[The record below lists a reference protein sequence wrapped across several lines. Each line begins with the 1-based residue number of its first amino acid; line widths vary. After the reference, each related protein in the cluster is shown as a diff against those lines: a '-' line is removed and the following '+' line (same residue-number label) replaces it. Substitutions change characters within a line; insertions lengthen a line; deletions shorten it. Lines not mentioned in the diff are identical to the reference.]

1 MSALQIRPHWLLWS
15 AAIRVD
21 SARAHFPLQWQI
33 INCESCYFKVYKEQL
48 GRKKWTQQDAE
59 PATLTRSRRKAGL
72 LLRFFSNKTGGF
84 SCKEKLNV
92 TEPGGPVSQLLSGSH
107 AYCTNT
113 LPQIPLFFSAVC
125 FLMSGL
131 NSSRWLFH
139 TANRIRPRG
148 QIATWSAVKGRG
160 VTWGEQIS
168 DAYCKRWTSLRG

>member
-33 INCESCYFKVYKEQL
+33 INWESCFFKVYKEQL

-59 PATLTRSRRKAGL
+59 PAASTRPRRKAGL
-72 LLRFFSNKTGGF
+72 LRRAFQTEPVDSLAKG
-84 SCKEKLNV
+84 KLNV
-92 TEPGGPVSQLLSGSH
+92 TEPGARESASPRLSCVLYKH
-107 AYCTNT
+107 PPTD
-113 LPQIPLFFSAVC
+113 PLFFLSTVC

-148 QIATWSAVKGRG
+148 PNRHVERS
-160 VTWGEQIS
+160 
-168 DAYCKRWTSLRG
+168 